1 METHRKLLRW
11 SRSRSKVTNIWD
23 EKKKEL
29 EVPFY
34 SSCSYPDGMPYVERK
49 QQIWG
54 IEGLKARKTKCIQRK
69 KSLVKIDQES

>member
-1 METHRKLLRW
+1 MR
-11 SRSRSKVTNIWD
+11 
-23 EKKKEL
+23 KKEL

-54 IEGLKARKTKCIQRK
+54 IEGLKARKTKCIRK
-69 KSLVKIDQES
+69 KKKFGSKLTRNREVVAFKNTCSAW